1 MYICIMHK
9 PKLDKAAFKEAL
21 LDVSVG
27 FVMAFPVALAVIS
40 FCRWVGFGVITTA
53 VFQTIVFT
61 LVSFTRKYFIRVHF
75 KKLDE
80 NI

>member
-1 MYICIMHK
+1 MYIYIMNK

-40 FCRWVGFGVITTA
+40 FCSWIGFGIILTA

-61 LVSFTRKYFIRVHF
+61 LVSLTRKYFIRVHF
-75 KKLDE
+75 KKFDE
-80 NI
+80 NT

>member
-1 MYICIMHK
+1 MYICIMSK
-9 PKLDKAAFKEAL
+9 PKLDKLALKEAL
-21 LDVSVG
+21 LDVGVG

-40 FCRWVGFGVITTA
+40 FCRWIGFGVITTA

-61 LVSFTRKYFIRVHF
+61 TVSFTRKYFIRVHF

>member
-1 MYICIMHK
+1 MSK
-9 PKLDKAAFKEAL
+9 PKLDKLALKEAL

>member
-1 MYICIMHK
+1 MSK
-9 PKLDKAAFKEAL
+9 PKFDKLAFKEAL
-21 LDVSVG
+21 LDVGVG

-40 FCRWVGFGVITTA
+40 ICRWIGFGVIPTA

-75 KKLDE
+75 KKLNE